1 VECDE
6 DYKHHVFV
14 SSNQG
19 YDEITNKNYNKD
31 ALINDLVYDVSE
43 LVKERDKKQYSV
55 LEQIRAEIEQLRL
68 HKAKFITSDNEVWKL
83 STDESIV
90 LPMGKPV
97 GMRTETGCIYT
108 EIAIRKESNMNKVL
122 ETGKVLKLADLLP
135 YQEGRIVNMDLIN
148 DEKLKFVIMS
158 FDESTGLS
166 EHSAP
171 GEALIFA
178 LEGQGIIGYEG
189 QEHKIKA
196 GENFKFAKN
205 GKHYVKADGK
215 FKMALLLTLE

>member
-1 VECDE
+1 MKEKTGQIFSITKDNPTVAGCT
-6 DYKHHVFV
+6 V
-14 SSNQG
+14 SKSIYRAKG
-19 YDEITNKNYNKD
+19 YDFTYFSLAEYTDISAETYEYPKICIVNFGKME
-31 ALINDLVYDVSE
+31 VY
-43 LVKERDKKQYSV
+43 
-55 LEQIRAEIEQLRL
+55 
-68 HKAKFITSDNEVWKL
+68 TSDNEVWKL

-122 ETGKVLKLADLLP
+122 ETGKVLKFADLLP

-158 FDESTGLS
+158 FDEGTGLS

-178 LEGQGIIGYEG
+178 LDGNGIIGYEG

>member
-1 VECDE
+1 MKEKTGQTFSITKDNPTVAGCT
-6 DYKHHVFV
+6 V
-14 SSNQG
+14 SKSIYSESG
-19 YDEITNKNYNKD
+19 YDFTYFSLAECTDISAETYEYPKICIVNFGKME
-31 ALINDLVYDVSE
+31 VY
-43 LVKERDKKQYSV
+43 
-55 LEQIRAEIEQLRL
+55 
-68 HKAKFITSDNEVWKL
+68 TSDNEIWKL

-97 GMRTETGCIYT
+97 GMKTETGCIYT

-158 FDESTGLS
+158 FDEGTGLS

-178 LEGQGIIGYEG
+178 LDGNGIIGYEG

>member
-1 VECDE
+1 MKEKTGQIFSITKDNPTVAGCM
-6 DYKHHVFV
+6 V
-14 SSNQG
+14 SKSIYSESG
-19 YDEITNKNYNKD
+19 YDFTYFSLAEYTDIGAETYEYPKICIVNFGKME
-31 ALINDLVYDVSE
+31 VY
-43 LVKERDKKQYSV
+43 
-55 LEQIRAEIEQLRL
+55 
-68 HKAKFITSDNEVWKL
+68 TSDNEIWKL
-83 STDESIV
+83 STDEIIV

-108 EIAIRKESNMNKVL
+108 ERAIRKESNMNKVL

-158 FDESTGLS
+158 FDEGTGLS

-178 LEGQGIIGYEG
+178 LEGNGIIGYEG

-205 GKHYVKADGK
+205 GKHYVKANGK

>member
-1 VECDE
+1 MKEKTGQIFSITKDNPTVAGCT
-6 DYKHHVFV
+6 V
-14 SSNQG
+14 SKSIYSESG
-19 YDEITNKNYNKD
+19 YDFTYFSLAECTDISAETYEYPKICIVNFGKME
-31 ALINDLVYDVSE
+31 VY
-43 LVKERDKKQYSV
+43 
-55 LEQIRAEIEQLRL
+55 
-68 HKAKFITSDNEVWKL
+68 TSDNEIWKL
-83 STDESIV
+83 STDEIIV

-158 FDESTGLS
+158 FDEGTGLS

-178 LEGQGIIGYEG
+178 LDGNGIIGYEG

-205 GKHYVKADGK
+205 GKHYVKANGK

>member
-1 VECDE
+1 MKEKTGQIFSITKDNPTVAGCT
-6 DYKHHVFV
+6 V
-14 SSNQG
+14 SKSIYSENG
-19 YDEITNKNYNKD
+19 YDFTYFSLAECTDISAETYEYPKICIVNSGKME
-31 ALINDLVYDVSE
+31 VY
-43 LVKERDKKQYSV
+43 
-55 LEQIRAEIEQLRL
+55 
-68 HKAKFITSDNEVWKL
+68 TSDNEVWKL
-83 STDESIV
+83 STDEIIV

-158 FDESTGLS
+158 FDEGTGLS

-178 LEGQGIIGYEG
+178 LDGNGIIGYEG

>member
-1 VECDE
+1 MKEKTGQIFSITKDNPTVAGCT
-6 DYKHHVFV
+6 V
-14 SSNQG
+14 SKSIYSESG
-19 YDEITNKNYNKD
+19 YDFTYFSLAEYTDISAETYEYPKICIVNFGKME
-31 ALINDLVYDVSE
+31 VY
-43 LVKERDKKQYSV
+43 
-55 LEQIRAEIEQLRL
+55 
-68 HKAKFITSDNEVWKL
+68 TSDNEIWKL
-83 STDESIV
+83 STDEIIV

-135 YQEGRIVNMDLIN
+135 YQKDRILNMDLIN

-158 FDESTGLS
+158 FDEGTGLS
-166 EHSAP
+166 EHSAS

-178 LEGQGIIGYEG
+178 LDGNGIIGYEG
-189 QEHKIKA
+189 QEHTIKA

>member
-1 VECDE
+1 MKEKTGQIFSITKDNPTVAGCT
-6 DYKHHVFV
+6 V
-14 SSNQG
+14 SKSIYRAKG
-19 YDEITNKNYNKD
+19 YDFTYFSLAEYTDISAETYEYPKICIVNSGKME
-31 ALINDLVYDVSE
+31 VY
-43 LVKERDKKQYSV
+43 
-55 LEQIRAEIEQLRL
+55 
-68 HKAKFITSDNEVWKL
+68 TSDNEVWKL

-108 EIAIRKESNMNKVL
+108 EIAIRKESNMNQVL
-122 ETGKVLKLADLLP
+122 ESGKVLKLADLLP

-158 FDESTGLS
+158 FDEGTGLS

-178 LEGQGIIGYEG
+178 LDGNGIIGYEG

>member
-1 VECDE
+1 MKEKTGQIFSITKDNPTVAGCT
-6 DYKHHVFV
+6 V
-14 SSNQG
+14 SKSIYGESG
-19 YDEITNKNYNKD
+19 YDIAYFSLAEYTDISAETYEYPKFCIVNSGEME
-31 ALINDLVYDVSE
+31 VYT
-43 LVKERDKKQYSV
+43 
-55 LEQIRAEIEQLRL
+55 I
-68 HKAKFITSDNEVWKL
+68 DNEVWKL
-83 STDESIV
+83 SADESIV

-108 EIAIRKESNMNKVL
+108 EIAIRKESDMNKVL

-158 FDESTGLS
+158 FDEGTGLS

-178 LEGQGIIGYEG
+178 LDGNGIIGYEG

>member
-1 VECDE
+1 MKEKTGQIFSITKDNPTVAGCT
-6 DYKHHVFV
+6 V
-14 SSNQG
+14 SKNIYSANG
-19 YDEITNKNYNKD
+19 YDFTYFSLAECTDISAETYEYPKICIVNFGKME
-31 ALINDLVYDVSE
+31 VY
-43 LVKERDKKQYSV
+43 
-55 LEQIRAEIEQLRL
+55 
-68 HKAKFITSDNEVWKL
+68 TSDNEIWKL
-83 STDESIV
+83 STDEIIV

-178 LEGQGIIGYEG
+178 LDGNGIIGYEG

>member
-1 VECDE
+1 MKEKTGQIFSITKDNPTVAGCT
-6 DYKHHVFV
+6 V
-14 SSNQG
+14 SKSIYSESG
-19 YDEITNKNYNKD
+19 YDFTYFSLAECTDISAETYEYPKICIVNSGKME
-31 ALINDLVYDVSE
+31 VY
-43 LVKERDKKQYSV
+43 
-55 LEQIRAEIEQLRL
+55 
-68 HKAKFITSDNEVWKL
+68 TSDNEVWKL

-108 EIAIRKESNMNKVL
+108 EIAIRKESNMNQVL
-122 ETGKVLKLADLLP
+122 EAGKVLKLADLLP

-158 FDESTGLS
+158 FDEGTGLS

-178 LEGQGIIGYEG
+178 LDGNGIIGYEG

>member
-1 VECDE
+1 MKEKTGQIFSITKDNPTVAGCT
-6 DYKHHVFV
+6 V
-14 SSNQG
+14 SKSIYSAKG
-19 YDEITNKNYNKD
+19 YDFTYFSLAEYTDISAETYEYPKICIVN
-31 ALINDLVYDVSE
+31 SG
-43 LVKERDKKQYSV
+43 
-55 LEQIRAEIEQLRL
+55 EIEVY
-68 HKAKFITSDNEVWKL
+68 TSDNEVWKL

>member
-1 VECDE
+1 MKEKTGQIFSITKDNPTVAGCT
-6 DYKHHVFV
+6 V
-14 SSNQG
+14 SKSIYSESG
-19 YDEITNKNYNKD
+19 YDFTYFSLAEYTDISAETYEYPKICIVNFGKME
-31 ALINDLVYDVSE
+31 VY
-43 LVKERDKKQYSV
+43 
-55 LEQIRAEIEQLRL
+55 
-68 HKAKFITSDNEVWKL
+68 TSDNEIWKL

-108 EIAIRKESNMNKVL
+108 EIAIRKESNMNQVL
-122 ETGKVLKLADLLP
+122 EAGKVLKLADLLP

-158 FDESTGLS
+158 FDEGTGLS

-178 LEGQGIIGYEG
+178 LDGNGIIGYEG

>member
-1 VECDE
+1 MKEKTGQIFSISNDNPAVAGCT
-6 DYKHHVFV
+6 V
-14 SSNQG
+14 SKSIYSKNG
-19 YDEITNKNYNKD
+19 YDINYFSLAKD
-31 ALINDLVYDVSE
+31 TDISAETYEYPKICIVNLGGMEVY
-43 LVKERDKKQYSV
+43 
-55 LEQIRAEIEQLRL
+55 
-68 HKAKFITSDNEVWKL
+68 TSDNEVWKL

-158 FDESTGLS
+158 FDEGTGLS

-178 LEGQGIIGYEG
+178 LDGNGIIGYEG

>member
-1 VECDE
+1 M
-6 DYKHHVFV
+6 
-14 SSNQG
+14 NQ
-19 YDEITNKNYNKD
+19 
-31 ALINDLVYDVSE
+31 
-43 LVKERDKKQYSV
+43 V
-55 LEQIRAEIEQLRL
+55 LE
-68 HKAKFITSDNEVWKL
+68 S
-83 STDESIV
+83 
-90 LPMGKPV
+90 
-97 GMRTETGCIYT
+97 
-108 EIAIRKESNMNKVL
+108 
-122 ETGKVLKLADLLP
+122 GKVLKLADLLP

-158 FDESTGLS
+158 FDGGTGLS

-178 LEGQGIIGYEG
+178 LDGNGIIGYEG
-189 QEHKIKA
+189 KEHHIKA

>member
-1 VECDE
+1 MKEKTGQIFSITKDNPTVAGCT
-6 DYKHHVFV
+6 V
-14 SSNQG
+14 SKSIYSESG
-19 YDEITNKNYNKD
+19 YDFTYFSLAECTDISAETYEYPKICIVNFGKME
-31 ALINDLVYDVSE
+31 VY
-43 LVKERDKKQYSV
+43 
-55 LEQIRAEIEQLRL
+55 
-68 HKAKFITSDNEVWKL
+68 TSDNEIWKL
-83 STDESIV
+83 STDEIIV

-108 EIAIRKESNMNKVL
+108 EIAIRKESNMNKIL

-158 FDESTGLS
+158 FDEGTGLS

-178 LEGQGIIGYEG
+178 LDGNGIIGYEG

>member
-1 VECDE
+1 MKEKTGQIFSITKDNPTVAGCT
-6 DYKHHVFV
+6 V
-14 SSNQG
+14 SKSIYRANG
-19 YDEITNKNYNKD
+19 YDFTYFSLAEYTDISAETYEYPKICIVNSGKME
-31 ALINDLVYDVSE
+31 VY
-43 LVKERDKKQYSV
+43 
-55 LEQIRAEIEQLRL
+55 
-68 HKAKFITSDNEVWKL
+68 TSDNEVWKL

-90 LPMGKPV
+90 LPMGKPL

-158 FDESTGLS
+158 FDEGTGLS

-178 LEGQGIIGYEG
+178 LDGNGIIGYEG
-189 QEHKIKA
+189 KEHHIKA

>member
-1 VECDE
+1 MKGKTGQIFSITKDNPTVAGCT
-6 DYKHHVFV
+6 V
-14 SSNQG
+14 SKSIYSERG
-19 YDEITNKNYNKD
+19 YDFTYFSLAEYTDISAETYEYPKICIVNSGKME
-31 ALINDLVYDVSE
+31 VY
-43 LVKERDKKQYSV
+43 
-55 LEQIRAEIEQLRL
+55 
-68 HKAKFITSDNEVWKL
+68 TSDNEVWKL

-135 YQEGRIVNMDLIN
+135 YQEGRIVNMDFIN

-158 FDESTGLS
+158 FDEGTGLS

-178 LEGQGIIGYEG
+178 LDGNGIIGYEG
-189 QEHKIKA
+189 QEHTIKA

>member
-1 VECDE
+1 MKEKTGEIFSISNDNPTVKGCT
-6 DYKHHVFV
+6 V
-14 SSNQG
+14 SKTIYSENG
-19 YDEITNKNYNKD
+19 YDINYFSLAENTDISAETYEYPK
-31 ALINDLVYDVSE
+31 ICIVNSGEMEVYTADNNVWE
-43 LVKERDKKQYSV
+43 LKK
-55 LEQIRAEIEQLRL
+55 
-68 HKAKFITSDNEVWKL
+68 
-83 STDESIV
+83 DESIV

-135 YQEGRIVNMDLIN
+135 YQKDRIVNMDLIN
-148 DEKLKFVIMS
+148 DPKLKFVIMS
-158 FDESTGLS
+158 FDEGTGLS

-178 LEGQGIIGYEG
+178 LDGQGIIGYEG
-189 QEHKIKA
+189 KEHTIKA

>member
-1 VECDE
+1 MKEKTGQIFSITKDNPTVAGCTVSKSIYNAKGYNFTYFSLAECTDISAE
-6 DYKHHVFV
+6 TYEYPKICIVNF
-14 SSNQG
+14 G
-19 YDEITNKNYNKD
+19 KME
-31 ALINDLVYDVSE
+31 VY
-43 LVKERDKKQYSV
+43 
-55 LEQIRAEIEQLRL
+55 
-68 HKAKFITSDNEVWKL
+68 TSDNEIWKL
-83 STDESIV
+83 STDEIII

-158 FDESTGLS
+158 FDEGTGLS

>member
-1 VECDE
+1 MKEKTGQIFSITKDNPTVAGCT
-6 DYKHHVFV
+6 V
-14 SSNQG
+14 SKSIYSESG
-19 YDEITNKNYNKD
+19 YDFTYFSLAEYTDISAETYEYPKICIVN
-31 ALINDLVYDVSE
+31 SG
-43 LVKERDKKQYSV
+43 
-55 LEQIRAEIEQLRL
+55 EIEVY
-68 HKAKFITSDNEVWKL
+68 TSDNEVWKL

-178 LEGQGIIGYEG
+178 LDGNGIIGYEG

>member
-1 VECDE
+1 MKEKTGQIFSITKDNPTVAGCT
-6 DYKHHVFV
+6 V
-14 SSNQG
+14 SKSIYSESG
-19 YDEITNKNYNKD
+19 YDFTYFSLAEYTDISAETYEYPKICIVNFGKME
-31 ALINDLVYDVSE
+31 VY
-43 LVKERDKKQYSV
+43 
-55 LEQIRAEIEQLRL
+55 
-68 HKAKFITSDNEVWKL
+68 TSDNEIWKL
-83 STDESIV
+83 STDEIIV

-108 EIAIRKESNMNKVL
+108 EIAIRKESNMNKIL
-122 ETGKVLKLADLLP
+122 EAGKVLKLADLLP

-158 FDESTGLS
+158 FDEGTGLS

-178 LEGQGIIGYEG
+178 LDGNGIIGYEG

>member
-1 VECDE
+1 MKEKTGQIFSITKDNPTVAGCT
-6 DYKHHVFV
+6 V
-14 SSNQG
+14 SKSIYSESG
-19 YDEITNKNYNKD
+19 YDFTYFSLAECTDISAETYEYPKICIVNSGKME
-31 ALINDLVYDVSE
+31 VY
-43 LVKERDKKQYSV
+43 
-55 LEQIRAEIEQLRL
+55 
-68 HKAKFITSDNEVWKL
+68 TSDNEVWKL
-83 STDESIV
+83 STDEIIV

-158 FDESTGLS
+158 FDEGTGLS

-178 LEGQGIIGYEG
+178 LDGNGIIGYEG

-215 FKMALLLTLE
+215 FKMALLLTL

>member
-1 VECDE
+1 MKEKTGQIFSITKDNPTVAGCT
-6 DYKHHVFV
+6 V
-14 SSNQG
+14 SKSIYSESG
-19 YDEITNKNYNKD
+19 YDFTYFSLAECTDISAETYEYPKICIVNSGKME
-31 ALINDLVYDVSE
+31 VY
-43 LVKERDKKQYSV
+43 
-55 LEQIRAEIEQLRL
+55 
-68 HKAKFITSDNEVWKL
+68 TSDNEIWKL
-83 STDESIV
+83 STDEIIV

-158 FDESTGLS
+158 FDEGTGLS

-178 LEGQGIIGYEG
+178 LDGNGIIGYEG

>member
-1 VECDE
+1 MKEKTGQIFSISNDNPA
-6 DYKHHVFV
+6 V
-14 SSNQG
+14 SGCTVSKSIYSENG
-19 YDEITNKNYNKD
+19 YDFTYFSLAKNTDISAETYEYPKICIVNSGEME
-31 ALINDLVYDVSE
+31 VYT
-43 LVKERDKKQYSV
+43 
-55 LEQIRAEIEQLRL
+55 A
-68 HKAKFITSDNEVWKL
+68 DNEVWKL
-83 STDESIV
+83 SKDESIV

-97 GMRTETGCIYT
+97 GLRSETGCIYT
-108 EIAIRKESNMNKVL
+108 EIAIRKESNMNQVL
-122 ETGKVLKLADLLP
+122 EAGKVLKLADLLP

-148 DEKLKFVIMS
+148 DPKLKFVIMS
-158 FDESTGLS
+158 FDEGTGLS

-178 LEGQGIIGYEG
+178 LDGNGIIGYEG

-205 GKHYVKADGK
+205 GKHWVKADGK